1 MRLRLFIYFLCE
13 TRFYVAAV
21 AFLMGLVHSSRDPQT
36 YFFNKTFIKNRSHDT
51 IHIFKNYFIIVFL
64 VFNF

>member
-1 MRLRLFIYFLCE
+1 M
-13 TRFYVAAV
+13 AAV

-36 YFFNKTFIKNRSHDT
+36 YFFNKIFIKNGSHDT
-51 IHIFKNYFIIVFL
+51 IHIFKNYFVIIFL